1 MLNFLRIQNVALIP
15 SLEVNFGLGLNIL
28 SGETGA
34 GKSIIID
41 SIGFVLGERPGK
53 NFLRSGDSLA
63 EVEALFSIAEEGVLS
78 ALAALGAMVED
89 DGALLLSRTLSD
101 AGKSVCRVNGRVVTL
116 GMLRELSSLLI
127 DIHGQHEH
135 QSLLNPARHIEL
147 LDRFCGEELHPLK
160 STLAAG
166 FRTYRDVVKQMKALS
181 DDAADRA
188 AKTEL
193 YTFQL
198 KEIESAK
205 LKNGEEESLTA
216 RRKFLQASEKLTK
229 AANDALSALYGGE
242 DGGGALDKLGAALD
256 PVAVLSEIDDTMDG
270 FADAVH
276 DLHARLDDLLHDFRR
291 YCDDL
296 ESDPQ
301 ELDRVEARLD
311 VIYRLKKKYGATVA
325 DVLAH
330 AAEMQERLGAMET
343 GDETLTK
350 LAAEKTALEKEL
362 ARISAQMS
370 RVRTAAAENIE
381 TELESV
387 LRDLGMK
394 NAALSID
401 ISRKKELSPNGFDK
415 VEFLISPNAGEP
427 LKPLSQ
433 IASGGEMSRVMLA
446 LKTVLADCDQID
458 TFIFDEIDAG
468 VSGRTAQSV
477 AEKLAVI
484 GRSHQILC
492 ITHLPQI
499 AAMGD
504 RHFLIEK
511 TADDARTTTIIHAL
525 SREESVRE
533 LARLT
538 SGAMVTDATL
548 SAAAEMK
555 ALAEAHKEKTLNG

>member
-15 SLEVNFGLGLNIL
+15 LLEVNFNEGLNIL

-41 SIGFVLGERPGK
+41 AINFVLGERPGK
-53 NFLRSGDSLA
+53 DFLRSGESIA
-63 EVEALFSIAEEGVLS
+63 EVTALFSIVDEGVFG
-78 ALAALGAMVED
+78 ALATLGVAMED
-89 DGALLLSRTLSD
+89 DNALLLSRSLSD
-101 AGKSVCRVNGRVVTL
+101 TGKSICRVNGRVVTL
-116 GMLRELSSLLI
+116 GMLKELSTLLI

-135 QSLLNPARHIEL
+135 QSLLNPAKHIEL
-147 LDRFCGEELHPLK
+147 LDRFCGEALSPMKAAL
-160 STLAAG
+160 SAG
-166 FRTYRDVVKQMKALS
+166 FRTYRDVVKQLKVLT
-181 DDAADRA
+181 DDANDRT

-198 KEIESAK
+198 KEIEAAR
-205 LKNGEEESLTA
+205 LKPGEDESLAA
-216 RRKFLQASEKLTK
+216 RQKLLQASERLTK
-229 AANDALSALYGGE
+229 AANDTRTALYGGE
-242 DGGGALDKLGAALD
+242 DGGGALDKLSAALE
-256 PVAVLSEIDDTMDG
+256 PATALAEIDESRRE
-270 FADAVH
+270 FADAIQ
-276 DLHARLDDLLHDFRR
+276 DMYAQLDDLLHDFRR

-296 ESDPQ
+296 DSDPQ

-311 VIYRLKKKYGATVA
+311 VIYRIKKKYGATVD

-330 AAEMQERLGAMET
+330 AAQMEERLAAME
-343 GDETLTK
+343 GGSETLSALK
-350 LAAEKTALEKEL
+350 NEKASLEKEL
-362 ARISAQMS
+362 ARVSAQMS
-370 RVRTAAAENIE
+370 HCRVAAAEKIE
-381 TELESV
+381 KEIESV

-401 ISRKKELSPNGFDK
+401 ISRKKELSQNGFDK

-446 LKTVLADCDQID
+446 LKTVLADCDQIE

-484 GRSHQILC
+484 GRLHQILC

-504 RHFLIEK
+504 GHFLIEK
-511 TADDARTTTIIHAL
+511 NTSGGRTTTAIHAL
-525 SREESVRE
+525 SRDESIRE

-538 SGAMVTDATL
+538 SGAKITDATL
-548 SAAAEMK
+548 GAAAEMK
-555 ALAEAHKEKTLNG
+555 ALAEGYKKENFK